1 MTHPPA
7 TQQRFAALHYRNFTL
22 LWSGLIASNIGTWMQ
37 NVAVGWLIL
46 QLTNSA
52 LWLGLQGL
60 SFAVPM
66 IILPL
71 VGGAVADRV
80 NRIKLLYFTQS
91 GPMVIAFILAV
102 LTWSD
107 NIQPWH
113 LLVATFLG
121 GCFLAFDNPSRQA
134 LIPDMV
140 ERKDLLNALSLNSAT
155 YTGAALV
162 GPALAG
168 ALLVPLG
175 AGWLFFINGVSFLAV
190 IFALAA
196 MRGVHPHAGNPPLPI
211 AKAILSGL
219 GYAWHD
225 RGILALL
232 VLSAVAG
239 VFGRSYQNLL
249 PAFARDIWNSGE
261 VGYGLLLSAAGGGAL
276 IGAIGLAALK
286 ELKQQRLV
294 MIVSGLLF
302 GVSVLAFAL
311 SPNLALGIL
320 FMFLAGVLS
329 TIFGTIIATFI
340 QMAAPKELR
349 GRLMSLYAI
358 TLIGLPS
365 LGALAS
371 GAIAEKLGG
380 LQGAPRAVALGA
392 VILIIILVVTTVFDR
407 RVISQPAV
415 SASKNDGPDQ
425 PIESK
430 QSH

>member
-1 MTHPPA
+1 MGRPLLPHPPA
-7 TQQRFAALHYRNFTL
+7 TQQRFAALRYRNFTL

-60 SFAVPM
+60 CFAVPM
-66 IILPL
+66 IFLPL

-80 NRIKLLYFTQS
+80 NRIKLLYITQS
-91 GPMVIAFILAV
+91 GPMVVAFILAW
-102 LTWSD
+102 LTWQGR
-107 NIQPWH
+107 ILPWH
-113 LLVATFLG
+113 LLLATFLG

-140 ERKDLLNALSLNSAT
+140 QRNDLLNALSLNSAT
-155 YTGAALV
+155 YNGAALV

-196 MRGVHPHAGNPPLPI
+196 MRDVHPLAGNPPGPI
-211 AKAILSGL
+211 LDAILSGL
-219 GYAWHD
+219 RYAWHD

-249 PAFARDIWNSGE
+249 PAFARDIWKGGE
-261 VGYGLLLSAAGGGAL
+261 IGYGLLLSAAGGGAL
-276 IGAIGLAALK
+276 IGAFGLAALI
-286 ELKQQRLV
+286 ELKRQRLV
-294 MIVSGLLF
+294 MIVSGLL
-302 GVSVLAFAL
+302 SSLAVLAFAL
-311 SPNLALGIL
+311 SPSLALGIL
-320 FMFLAGVLS
+320 FLFLAGVLS

-365 LGALAS
+365 LGALGS
-371 GAIAEKLGG
+371 GAVAEKLGG

-392 VILIIILVVTTVFDR
+392 VILIVILGISTIWDR
-407 RVISQPAV
+407 GAIARST
-415 SASKNDGPDQ
+415 
-425 PIESK
+425 E
-430 QSH
+430 

>member
-1 MTHPPA
+1 MERSLVPPPPG
-7 TQQRFAALHYRNFTL
+7 TQQRFAALRYRNFTL
-22 LWSGLIASNIGTWMQ
+22 LWLGLIASNIGTWMQ
-37 NVAVGWLIL
+37 NVAVGWLML

-52 LWLGLQGL
+52 LWLGLLGL
-60 SFAVPM
+60 CFAVPM
-66 IILPL
+66 IFLPL
-71 VGGAVADRV
+71 VGGAVADRA
-80 NRIKLLYFTQS
+80 NRIKLLYVTQIGS
-91 GPMVIAFILAV
+91 MVVAFVLAV
-102 LTWSD
+102 LTWEGR
-107 NIQPWH
+107 ILPWH
-113 LLVATFLG
+113 LLLATFVG

-140 ERKDLLNALSLNSAT
+140 QRNDLLNALSLNSAT

-168 ALLVPLG
+168 VLLVPLG

-211 AKAILSGL
+211 LEAILSGL
-219 GYAWHD
+219 RYAWHD

-249 PAFARDIWNSGE
+249 PAFARDIWKGGE
-261 VGYGLLLSAAGGGAL
+261 IGYGLLLSAAGGGAL
-276 IGAIGLAALK
+276 VGAFGLAALI
-286 ELKQQRLV
+286 ELKRQRLV

-302 GVSVLAFAL
+302 GVVVLAFAI

-320 FMFLAGVLS
+320 FLFLAGVLS

-365 LGALAS
+365 LGALGS
-371 GAIAEKLGG
+371 GAVAERLGG

-392 VILIIILVVTTVFDR
+392 VILIVILGITAIWDR
-407 RVISQPAV
+407 GAISR
-415 SASKNDGPDQ
+415 SAG
-425 PIESK
+425 
-430 QSH
+430 

>member
-1 MTHPPA
+1 MERSLAPQPLA
-7 TQQRFAALHYRNFTL
+7 RQQRFAALRYRNFAL
-22 LWSGLIASNIGTWMQ
+22 LWSGLIVSNIGTWMQ
-37 NVAVGWLIL
+37 NVAVGWLML

-60 SFAVPM
+60 CFALPM
-66 IILPL
+66 IFLPL

-80 NRIKLLYFTQS
+80 NRIKLLYVTQS
-91 GPMVIAFILAV
+91 GPMVVAFILAL
-102 LTWSD
+102 LTWEGR
-107 NIQPWH
+107 IAAWH
-113 LLVATFLG
+113 LLLATFLG
-121 GCFLAFDNPSRQA
+121 GCLLSFDSPSRQA

-140 ERKDLLNALSLNSAT
+140 QRKDLLNALSLNAAT
-155 YTGAALV
+155 YNGAALI

-196 MRGVHPHAGNPPLPI
+196 MRDIHPHAGNPPLPI
-211 AKAILSGL
+211 LDAILSGL
-219 GYAWHD
+219 RYAWRD

-249 PAFARDIWNSGE
+249 PAFAQDWRGGE
-261 VGYGLLLSAAGGGAL
+261 VGYGLLLSAAGGGAV
-276 IGAIGLAALK
+276 IGAFGLASLI

-302 GVSVLAFAL
+302 SLAVLAFAL
-311 SPNLALGIL
+311 SPTLELGIL
-320 FMFLAGVLS
+320 FLFLAGVLS
-329 TIFGTIIATFI
+329 TVFGTIIATFI

-358 TLIGLPS
+358 TLIGVPS
-365 LGALAS
+365 LGALGS
-371 GAIAEKLGG
+371 GAVAQRLGG

-392 VILIIILVVTTVFDR
+392 VILLVILGVTALWER
-407 RVISQPAV
+407 GAV
-415 SASKNDGPDQ
+415 SRSVR
-425 PIESK
+425 
-430 QSH
+430 

>member
-1 MTHPPA
+1 MERPLEPHPPA
-7 TQQRFAALHYRNFTL
+7 TQPRFAALRYRNFTL

-37 NVAVGWLIL
+37 NVAVGWLML

-60 SFAVPM
+60 CFAVPM
-66 IILPL
+66 IFLPL

-80 NRIKLLYFTQS
+80 NRIRLLYFTQS
-91 GPMVIAFILAV
+91 GPMGIAFILAV
-102 LTWSD
+102 LTWEGR
-107 NIQPWH
+107 ILPWH
-113 LLVATFLG
+113 LLLATFLG
-121 GCFLAFDNPSRQA
+121 SCFLAFDNPSRQA

-140 ERKDLLNALSLNSAT
+140 QRKDLLNALSLNSAT
-155 YTGAALV
+155 YNGAALV

-196 MRGVHPHAGNPPLPI
+196 MRDVHPHAGNPPLPI
-211 AKAILSGL
+211 LEAIHSGL
-219 GYAWHD
+219 RYAWLD

-249 PAFARDIWNSGE
+249 PVFARDIWKGGE
-261 VGYGLLLSAAGGGAL
+261 VGYGLLLSSAGGGAL
-276 IGAIGLAALK
+276 IGAFGLAALK
-286 ELKQQRLV
+286 ELKGQRLV
-294 MIVSGLLF
+294 MIISGLLL
-302 GVSVLAFAL
+302 GLAVLAFAL
-311 SPNLALGIL
+311 SPNLPLGTL
-320 FMFLAGVLS
+320 FLFLAGVLS

-365 LGALAS
+365 LGALGS
-371 GAIAEKLGG
+371 GAVAEKLGG
-380 LQGAPRAVALGA
+380 LLGAPRAVALGA
-392 VILIIILVVTTVFDR
+392 VILIVILGITAIWDR
-407 RVISQPAV
+407 GAISR
-415 SASKNDGPDQ
+415 STG
-425 PIESK
+425 
-430 QSH
+430 